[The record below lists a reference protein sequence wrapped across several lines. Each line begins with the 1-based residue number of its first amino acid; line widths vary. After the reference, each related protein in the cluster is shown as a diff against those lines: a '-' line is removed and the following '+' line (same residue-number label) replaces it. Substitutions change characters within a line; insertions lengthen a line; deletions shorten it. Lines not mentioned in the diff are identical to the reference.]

1 LCADGALTQV
11 KARALTLVNAGCR
24 RARDDCGMKRP
35 YVRALQGVAL
45 SVASPLG
52 WLLLRWLDDANLWLE
67 LVWRPGIYVYLLF
80 GTAAAFAGF
89 GWYVGRQEE
98 RHRENSLHDVLT
110 RLYNVRYFWSR
121 LEDEHGFAVRHR
133 RPLALL
139 IGDIDWFKKVN
150 DKWGHAAG
158 DRVLAAV
165 AGALMRLRRRGDTI
179 ARIGGEEF
187 GVILPDTDLREATE
201 VAERLREAVAALRF
215 DSGFR
220 SAAPYSVTMSFGAVA
235 LPLDEPQTMQTLYE
249 RADAAMYAAKRA
261 GRNRVATGGAAGR
274 QPGLPSAHAA

>member
-1 LCADGALTQV
+1 MV
-11 KARALTLVNAGCR
+11 
-24 RARDDCGMKRP
+24 
-35 YVRALQGVAL
+35 L
-45 SVASPLG
+45 SIGSPLG
-52 WLLLRWLDDANLWLE
+52 WLLLRWLDGVNLWLE
-67 LVWRPGIYVYLLF
+67 LVWRPGIYLYLLF

-110 RLYNVRYFWSR
+110 RLYNMRYFWRR

-139 IGDIDWFKKVN
+139 VGDIDWFKKVN
-150 DKWGHAAG
+150 DQWGHAAG

-165 AGALMRLRRRGDTI
+165 AAALMRLRRRGDTI

-187 GVILPDTDLREATE
+187 GVILPDTDLREAVE
-201 VAERLREAVAALRF
+201 VAERLRAAVAALRF
-215 DSGFR
+215 DAGFR
-220 SAAPYSVTMSFGAVA
+220 SETPYAVTMSFGAVA

-261 GRNRVATGGAAGR
+261 GRNRVATDGAAGGQQELAR
-274 QPGLPSAHAA
+274 ASAA